1 MNLSEISTQKKLLI
15 VRFGTVKIYLYLM
28 VPSIVHTKSLK
39 LRRVNM
45 SEQNIENE
53 LDLELYLN
61 PEAQRRKRRLMRSN
75 AARKQ
80 RREKKEIR
88 KIKLD
93 KEERELYNEF
103 DRMLERWGFQ

>member
-1 MNLSEISTQKKLLI
+1 
-15 VRFGTVKIYLYLM
+15 
-28 VPSIVHTKSLK
+28 
-39 LRRVNM
+39 M